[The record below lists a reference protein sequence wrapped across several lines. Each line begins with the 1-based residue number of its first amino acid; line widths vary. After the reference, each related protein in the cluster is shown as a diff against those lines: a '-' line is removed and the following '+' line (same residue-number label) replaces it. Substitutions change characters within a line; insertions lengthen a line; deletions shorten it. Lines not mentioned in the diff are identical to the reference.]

1 MRAFCHSPSA
11 ILVYMENSYRSNT
24 RQLRMT
30 VRPRLHAV
38 MLLGCYHAVAMGAFV
53 ASAPMGEISPRGRQ
67 SHSDATP
74 YILY

>member
-1 MRAFCHSPSA
+1 
-11 ILVYMENSYRSNT
+11 
-24 RQLRMT
+24 MT